1 MILNSEIMEI
11 KRKLDEHEKRIFE
24 LENLIKAKP
33 IPVKKRLSIRE
44 LIRSKK
50 PKSNVQK
57 TLLVA
62 YFLEKYESFISF
74 NVKDLEEGF
83 RSAKEKVP
91 SNINMFVNQNIKQGY
106 MMEFSEK
113 KDNLK
118 AWTLTNTGED
128 YVDNDFKKEE

>member
-24 LENLIKAKP
+24 LESLIKAKP